1 MAKKTV
7 RGAAAVTPAAIERQ
21 IDAIRR
27 PFMAYA
33 TAFGRIMETRGELAP
48 RFMRAYYAWANAD
61 GKGGFV
67 AFVRKIDPEV
77 PTASRS
83 TDGVDGYRDHPSYNA
98 AQYLRRKVEG
108 GNRQPARRSN
118 VSPLARMIAT
128 VLQVIRPENATAVVD
143 SIGREFG
150 FTARQIT
157 RLQELVGKAQPVMR
171 LPGVRPVAAPRL
183 VHVALPTE
191 GARKQAAA

>member
-7 RGAAAVTPAAIERQ
+7 RGAAAMTPAAIERQ

-128 VLQVIRPENATAVVD
+128 VLPLVQNAETVWTA
-143 SIGREFG
+143 IGREFA
-150 FTARQIT
+150 FSARQIT
-157 RLQELVGKAQPVMR
+157 RLRELVGKAQPVMR